1 MKQNKKFRIV
11 LITVYLLV
19 WAFALVFF
27 RLMDPSDA
35 GGFSLI
41 FLWVLLPVLSFAES
55 FMIGLKGFWGRWAW
69 LAIPVYGL
77 GLMALEFFTFA
88 AANFQAFGNLN
99 TPELFLFLLGSVV
112 SAAGLALGKE
122 IALVKAKKKA

>member
-41 FLWVLLPVLSFAES
+41 FLWVLLPVLRREEENDYLFLYHYMYEDTQ
-55 FMIGLKGFWGRWAW
+55 
-69 LAIPVYGL
+69 
-77 GLMALEFFTFA
+77 E
-88 AANFQAFGNLN
+88 NFQAFGNLN